1 MSDETERSSNTHPCS
16 DEPGIDTNVCVKR
29 PGSNQFDLAQSVRI
43 TGEGAD
49 LLRQGLA
56 GTRTVQ
62 LERAATTPTDDQALW
77 AAIRNRTDA
86 IAFERYFEFIDRL
99 FCPSRSERTFANSP
113 DYPPACE
120 GAPCEAS
127 MNQTSSGNTGDVT
140 DFGAPSIKERGQALI
155 RQPSIYGIDAYQLLK
170 VATQAFLLFEAG
182 VVIKD
187 RNLRTGAFDPV
198 HNCNDVISNDET
210 NRAGRSITFGEL
222 ETYLTANVEGITARG
237 LPYLKRIVRAL
248 AGFSGVIRNG
258 DVIELLPYCEAIIQ
272 HRFSCPSMLE
282 LIWSYWH
289 EEGMLVQSINAIT
302 FRFQNRRHGTRDPLT
317 NLELDPLFP
326 LNNILWG
333 FIQDEYSRLSVQR
346 RAYEYDHH
354 YGLSLYG
361 KAVPQLES
369 ADSRSKFIGA
379 FHNMLYR
386 ASMFYRED
394 DDVTIKADAFPLLN
408 ALRELHIILAEGAH
422 NQFGDLP
429 WTARAEMLIMQW
441 MLARP
446 EIKAFLRGRH
456 MVPYQ
461 ESWMGAV
468 DDMKRLQGWTDTTIT
483 HFHELGRFGEQ
494 IVLSV
499 RYGDWIVVNNQEQAK
514 NWARAWRPEI
524 QRYIHAYQAATGVD
538 LSAEITDGG
547 RADARYLQPS
557 VHLRNRLAA
566 QQPSRALTGS
576 TPRTRALPRMSASYI
591 EGKVAKPRRL
601 SAPAS
606 RDEYEWED

>member
-1 MSDETERSSNTHPCS
+1 MSDETEKRNNPSSC
-16 DEPGIDTNVCVKR
+16 DEPGIDTNICVD
-29 PGSNQFDLAQSVRI
+29 GQLAHTVKL
-43 TGEGAD
+43 TGEGAA
-49 LLRQGLA
+49 LLEQAARGPK
-56 GTRTVQ
+56 TVNAF
-62 LERAATTPTDDQALW
+62 LERTATTPTVDQALW

-86 IAFERYFEFIDRL
+86 IVFDRYFEFINRL
-99 FCPSRSERTFANSP
+99 LCTET
-113 DYPPACE
+113 DVGTPACE
-120 GAPCEAS
+120 DPPCEDDS
-127 MNQTSSGNTGDVT
+127 LSSNQTNNGSTNG
-140 DFGAPSIKERGQALI
+140 FGAPSIRDRRDSLAG
-155 RQPSIYGIDAYQLLK
+155 QPSIYGIDAYQLLK

-182 VVIKD
+182 VVIKE
-187 RNLRTGAFDPV
+187 RNPTTGEIVVHGCNEEIPGEASRSGRTVTFQELENYLRT
-198 HNCNDVISNDET
+198 
-210 NRAGRSITFGEL
+210 
-222 ETYLTANVEGITARG
+222 NVGGIEVRG
-237 LPYLKRIVRAL
+237 LPYLGRIVNAL
-248 AGFSGVIRNG
+248 AGLGGVVKVVRG
-258 DVIELLPYCEAIIQ
+258 KVFETLPYCDAIMQ
-272 HRFSCPSMLE
+272 HRFNCPSMLE

-289 EEGMLVQSINAIT
+289 EEGMLVQTINAIVL
-302 FRFQNRRHGTRDPLT
+302 RFQNRRRGARDPLT

-361 KAVPQLES
+361 KAIPHLDS

-379 FHNMLYR
+379 FHNLLYR
-386 ASMFYRED
+386 TSMFYRED
-394 DDVTIKADAFPLLN
+394 DDTTIKADAFPLLN
-408 ALRELHIILAEGAH
+408 ALRELHIVLAEGAH

-461 ESWMGAV
+461 ERWMGTV
-468 DDMKRLQGWTDTTIT
+468 DDMKRLQGWTDTTVT

-499 RYGDWIVVNNQEQAK
+499 RYGDWIDVNNQEQAK
-514 NWARAWRPEI
+514 NWARSWRPEI

-547 RADARYLQPS
+547 RVDARYLLPS

-566 QQPSRALTGS
+566 QQPR
-576 TPRTRALPRMSASYI
+576 RALPASPNRARALPSMNGGYR
-591 EGKVAKPRRL
+591 EGKATPRRRL
-601 SAPAS
+601 LAPAR
-606 RDEYEWED
+606 RDDHE

>member
-1 MSDETERSSNTHPCS
+1 MSDETVKSGYPQPCP
-16 DEPGIDTNVCVKR
+16 DDPGIDTNVCVKR

-62 LERAATTPTDDQALW
+62 LERTATTPTADQALW

-86 IAFERYFEFIDRL
+86 IDFDRYDEFIDRL
-99 FCPSRSERTFANSP
+99 L
-113 DYPPACE
+113 CE
-120 GAPCEAS
+120 ESCGEPRDKGPRVCEPG
-127 MNQTSSGNTGDVT
+127 SSGGANPYANPGASGL
-140 DFGAPSIKERGQALI
+140 GAPSIGERRKALA

-182 VVIKD
+182 VVIRKRD
-187 RNLRTGAFDPV
+187 PSTGQLRSLTLDEVAAEAIRLGRP
-198 HNCNDVISNDET
+198 DVMTAEQ
-210 NRAGRSITFGEL
+210 L
-222 ETYLTANVEGITARG
+222 EGLLTTYLESTLGGITERG
-237 LPYLKRIVRAL
+237 LPYLKRIVNAL
-248 AGFSGVIRNG
+248 LGFEGVDENG
-258 DVIELLPYCEAIIQ
+258 NVPQKLPYCEAIMQ

-289 EEGMLVQSINAIT
+289 EEGMLVQTTNAIAL
-302 FRFQNRRHGTRDPLT
+302 RFQNRRRGARDPLT

-354 YGLSLYG
+354 YGLTLYG
-361 KAVPQLES
+361 KAIAHLDS
-369 ADSRSKFIGA
+369 ADSRSKFISA
-379 FHNMLYR
+379 FHNLLYR
-386 ASMFYRED
+386 TAMFYRED
-394 DDVTIKADAFPLLN
+394 DDTTVRADAFTLLN
-408 ALRELHIILAEGAH
+408 ALREVHIILAEGAH

-446 EIKAFLRGRH
+446 EIRAFIRGRH

-461 ESWMGAV
+461 EAWMGAV
-468 DDMKRLQGWTDTTIT
+468 DDMKRLQGWTDTTVT
-483 HFHELGRFGEQ
+483 HFHELARFGEQ

-499 RYGDWIVVNNQEQAK
+499 RYGDWIVVNDQEQAR
-514 NWARAWRPEI
+514 NWARGWRPEI
-524 QRYIHAYQAATGVD
+524 QRYIHAYQTTTGVD
-538 LSAEITDGG
+538 LAAEVMDAG

-557 VHLRNRLAA
+557 LHLRNRLAA
-566 QQPSRALTGS
+566 QQPRRALPAS
-576 TPRTRALPRMSASYI
+576 PNRARALPRLGG
-591 EGKVAKPRRL
+591 EKVDPRRRL
-601 SAPAS
+601 LAPVR
-606 RDEYEWED
+606 RDEYE

>member
-1 MSDETERSSNTHPCS
+1 MSDETEKSGYPKPCP

-29 PGSNQFDLAQSVRI
+29 PGSDQFDLAQSVRM

-62 LERAATTPTDDQALW
+62 LERTATTPTEDQALW

-86 IAFERYFEFIDRL
+86 IAFDRYFEFIDRL
-99 FCPSRSERTFANSP
+99 FCTPTYGTFTN
-113 DYPPACE
+113 PPACA
-120 GAPCEAS
+120 GDPCEDS
-127 MNQTSSGNTGDVT
+127 SNQTGNGKTSDVA
-140 DFGAPSIKERGQALI
+140 DFGAPSIKERGKALA
-155 RQPSIYGIDAYQLLK
+155 RQPSIYGTDAYQLLK
-170 VATQAFLLFEAG
+170 VATQAFLLFETG
-182 VVIKD
+182 VVIKE
-187 RNLRTGAFDPV
+187 RNTYGTFVPRKCGDDIPGEA
-198 HNCNDVISNDET
+198 S
-210 NRAGRSITFGEL
+210 RAGRPITFQDL
-222 ETYLTANVEGITARG
+222 EDYLTTSIGNVAVRG
-237 LPYLKRIVRAL
+237 LPYLGRIVNAL
-248 AGFSGVIRNG
+248 AGLGGVVEVVDG
-258 DVIELLPYCEAIIQ
+258 KDFETLPYCDAIMQ
-272 HRFSCPSMLE
+272 HRFTCPSMLE

-289 EEGMLVQSINAIT
+289 EEGMLVQTINAIAL
-302 FRFQNRRHGTRDPLT
+302 RFQNRRHGARDPLT

-361 KAVPQLES
+361 KAIAHLDS
-369 ADSRSKFIGA
+369 ADSRSKFISA
-379 FHNMLYR
+379 FHNLLYR
-386 ASMFYRED
+386 TAMFYRED
-394 DDVTIKADAFPLLN
+394 DDTTVRADAFTLLN
-408 ALRELHIILAEGAH
+408 ALREVHIILAEGAH

-446 EIKAFLRGRH
+446 EIRAFLRGRH
-456 MVPYQ
+456 MVPYR
-461 ESWMGAV
+461 EKWMGAV
-468 DDMKRLQGWTDTTIT
+468 DDMKRLQGWTDTTVT

-499 RYGDWIVVNNQEQAK
+499 RYGDWIDVNDQEQAR

-538 LSAEITDGG
+538 LAAEVMDAG

-557 VHLRNRLAA
+557 LHLRNRLAA
-566 QQPSRALTGS
+566 QQPR
-576 TPRTRALPRMSASYI
+576 RALPASPNRARALPSMSGGYR
-591 EGKVAKPRRL
+591 EGKATPRRRL
-601 SAPAS
+601 LAPAR
-606 RDEYEWED
+606 RDDHE

>member
-1 MSDETERSSNTHPCS
+1 MSDQEINSSGKPNPC
-16 DEPGIDTNVCVKR
+16 DEAGISTNVCV
-29 PGSNQFDLAQSVRI
+29 GGNLAQTVKI

-62 LERAATTPTDDQALW
+62 LERAATAPTSDQALW

-86 IAFERYFEFIDRL
+86 IAFDRYFEFIDRL
-99 FCPSRSERTFANSP
+99 LCTGRDEGT
-113 DYPPACE
+113 PACE
-120 GAPCEAS
+120 GAPCIPS
-127 MNQTSSGNTGDVT
+127 NQTSNETT
-140 DFGAPSIKERGQALI
+140 NEFGAPSIRDRKDALA
-155 RQPSIYGIDAYQLLK
+155 RQPSIYGNDAYQLLK

-187 RNLRTGAFDPV
+187 RDPRTGALGV
-198 HNCNDVISNDET
+198 HSCDEEIPDEAS
-210 NRAGRSITFGEL
+210 RSGRVITFQEL
-222 ETYLTANVEGITARG
+222 EDYLTTNVEGITARG

-248 AGFSGVIRNG
+248 AGFSGAIRDGN
-258 DVIELLPYCEAIIQ
+258 VIELLPYCEAIMQ

-289 EEGMLVQSINAIT
+289 EEGMLVQTINAIA
-302 FRFQNRRHGTRDPLT
+302 FRFQNRRRGARDPLT

-361 KAVPQLES
+361 KAIAHLES

-379 FHNMLYR
+379 FHNLLYR
-386 ASMFYRED
+386 TSMFYRED
-394 DDVTIKADAFPLLN
+394 DDTTIKADAFPLLN

-446 EIKAFLRGRH
+446 EIRAFLRGRH

-483 HFHELGRFGEQ
+483 HFHELGQFGEQ

-499 RYGDWIVVNNQEQAK
+499 RYGDWIVVNDQEQAK

-538 LSAEITDGG
+538 LAAEVMDAG

-566 QQPSRALTGS
+566 QQPSRALIGA
-576 TPRTRALPRMSASYI
+576 TPRMRSLPRMSAGYV
-591 EGKVAKPRRL
+591 EGNAAKRRHL
-601 SAPAS
+601 PAPAD
-606 RDEYEWED
+606 RDEYEWEG